1 MMQHFTS
8 TSRGLFALTLLGCLW
23 LAPTAASNVKSTL
36 CVYDPSGANGDIYNL
51 MKDFRT
57 EALSW
62 GVDFKMKPYTDEKTA
77 SEDFKAGQCKAALLT
92 GTRGRPFQTFTST
105 VEALGALP
113 SYKLLGT
120 VLSNLMRPKAAPLM
134 KQGDYEVA
142 GIWPIGAIFL
152 YVRDRNVN
160 TTEKLAGKK
169 IATLSYDQAA
179 ITMVR
184 HVGASMVAS
193 EVSNFAGKF
202 NNGNVD
208 ALYAP
213 ATAYKAL
220 ELYRGIGKKGGVIR
234 YPIAQLT
241 QQLFIRSADFPE
253 GFAQSARDFAK
264 KTFDS
269 ARRGVQ
275 AAEKQIPASAW
286 VDIPDADKARYD
298 EMFRSVRLTLRD
310 KKSVY
315 SKKTLTLMRKVRCK
329 ADGSRAECADKLE

>member
-1 MMQHFTS
+1 
-8 TSRGLFALTLLGCLW
+8 
-23 LAPTAASNVKSTL
+23 
-36 CVYDPSGANGDIYNL
+36 
-51 MKDFRT
+51 
-57 EALSW
+57 
-62 GVDFKMKPYTDEKTA
+62 
-77 SEDFKAGQCKAALLT
+77 
-92 GTRGRPFQTFTST
+92 
-105 VEALGALP
+105 
-113 SYKLLGT
+113 
-120 VLSNLMRPKAAPLM
+120 MRPKAAPLM

-184 HVGASMVAS
+184 QVGASMVAS
-193 EVSNFAGKF
+193 EISNFAGKF

-213 ATAYKAL
+213 ASAYKAL
-220 ELYRGIGKKGGVIR
+220 ELYRGIGKNGGVIR

-241 QQLFIRSADFPE
+241 QQLFIRSADFPD
-253 GFAQSARDFAK
+253 GFAQSARGFAK
-264 KTFDS
+264 KTFNA

-275 AAEKQIPASAW
+275 SAEKQIPGAAW
-286 VDIPDADKARYD
+286 IDIPASDKVRYD
-298 EMFRSVRLTLRD
+298 EMFRDVRLTLRD
-310 KKSVY
+310 KKKVY
-315 SKKTLTLMRKVRCK
+315 AKKALRLMRKVRCK